1 MRSTIIGG
9 IVLILVGVVLFARG
23 GTFTTQKDVIKIGDV
38 KVTAPDDHTVPNWVA
53 PVVVLAGIGLIA
65 FGGAT
70 RKA

>member
-23 GTFTTQKDVIKIGDV
+23 GTFTTRKDVIKVGDV

-65 FGGAT
+65 FGGLP